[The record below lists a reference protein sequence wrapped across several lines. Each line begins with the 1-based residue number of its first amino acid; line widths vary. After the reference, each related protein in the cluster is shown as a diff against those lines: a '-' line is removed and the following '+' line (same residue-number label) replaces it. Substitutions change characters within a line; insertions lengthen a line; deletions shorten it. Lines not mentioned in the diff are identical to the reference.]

1 MIKLIVFVCI
11 SFFANAAFAFTLKPF
26 QALTPGVRPLGHPNP
41 VLLFANDND
50 EISQQVDEKKDENV
64 EWGVSY
70 IGGDPCGSKYNTD
83 PFDASAKITKPGMP
97 DSMKA
102 RIAAKAEERLRQS
115 QEASKENHTNK

>member
-1 MIKLIVFVCI
+1 MIKLIVLLSV
-11 SFFANAAFAFTLKPF
+11 SFFISASFSFTVTQY
-26 QALTPGVRPLGHPNP
+26 QALIPGMHPLRLTNH
-41 VLLFANDND
+41 VVLFASENDGTNKEVQNKND
-50 EISQQVDEKKDENV
+50 ETV

-102 RIAAKAEERLRQS
+102 RIAAKAEERLRQA
-115 QEASKENHTNK
+115 EEVSKETDTNK